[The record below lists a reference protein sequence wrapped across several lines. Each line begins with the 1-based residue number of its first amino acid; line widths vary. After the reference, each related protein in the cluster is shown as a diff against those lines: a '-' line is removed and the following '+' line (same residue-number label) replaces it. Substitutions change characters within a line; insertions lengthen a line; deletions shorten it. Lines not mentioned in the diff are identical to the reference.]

1 MNLVP
6 KTGGNRGSGA
16 FFFSGTGEP
25 LESDN
30 FTQAIKDAGLQA
42 PTPINKVYDLNG
54 SFGGP
59 IKKDRVWYFV
69 NARTQGSTRTIA
81 NIFYNQNAGDAT
93 KWTYAPDLSRPQ
105 FTDRTWENVSGRVT
119 WQATPRNKIGGFWD
133 EQVVCRTCEG
143 TTYGITDPA
152 RMSPEAGGLS
162 QYKPLR
168 VTQLTWS
175 SPATSRL
182 LLDAGFGTTY
192 YGWGNFER
200 DPNPDARSDSRHRAV
215 RRRLRRERRH
225 PGPGLP
231 LAGLRQRLH
240 RRLHLEGVDLVRHRR
255 A

>member
-1 MNLVP
+1 MTVDGLNIGNPPGGGQPPTYVADVGNAQEISFTSSGGLGESETAGLVMNLVP

-16 FFFSGTGEP
+16 FFFSATGEP

-30 FTQAIKDAGLQA
+30 FTDEIKAAGLQA

-54 SFGGP
+54 SSGGP

-81 NIFYNQNAGDAT
+81 NIFYNQNAGDPT
-93 KWTYAPDLSRPQ
+93 KWTYSPDFSQPQ
-105 FTDRTWENVSGRVT
+105 YTDRTWENASARVT

-133 EQVVCRTCEG
+133 EQVVCRACEG

-175 SPATSRL
+175 SPG
-182 LLDAGFGTTY
+182 D
-192 YGWGNFER
+192 E
-200 DPNPDARSDSRHRAV
+200 PPAV
-215 RRRLRRERRH
+215 RRR
-225 PGPGLP
+225 
-231 LAGLRQRLH
+231 
-240 RRLHLEGVDLVRHRR
+240 VRHDRTTAGATSSAIR
-255 A
+255 IRPTI